1 MRSASRDIGGERSRI
16 GGIENGNGAINKMS
30 NDIVGSLEILYLD
43 AKASVES
50 VDTKSQRQQLAL
62 TYGRSLVRRMDARL
76 MMSEEARDEV
86 AIALVGRAKPIFGF
100 VAAEKVS
107 EVRSVK
113 CVDVTLRG
121 SLIGAVALAGG

>member
-1 MRSASRDIGGERSRI
+1 
-16 GGIENGNGAINKMS
+16 MS

-76 MMSEEARDEV
+76 MMSEEARFEV

-113 CVDVTLRG
+113 CVAVTLRG
-121 SLIGAVALAGG
+121 SLIGGVALAGG